1 MSNHL
6 HVVLQTLPEVVA
18 VWSDDE
24 IAARWMRLF
33 PRQDVNPALQAEV
46 LAGNPER
53 LAVLRGR
60 LANLSWFMRCLS
72 EPIARA
78 ANREDICKGRFW
90 EGRFRCQVLLDQTA
104 VIAAMAYVDLN
115 PVRAESCETLEDSA
129 HTSARLRIREIAQD
143 APAAAR
149 PLAPIAGIR
158 GFCVLSM
165 SQSEYLSLV
174 DFTGRELRADKRGA
188 IRGSPPA
195 ILGRLG
201 YQSETWTRQVLAV
214 KSDFS
219 RAMGAVEVLVEKA
232 AEIGQHWLRGIGV
245 ARRLARN

>member
-1 MSNHL
+1 VEDRIHELSEIFAVAIWGYAVMSNHL

-72 EPIARA
+72 EPIAWA
-78 ANREDICKGRFW
+78 ANREDICRGRFW

-115 PVRAESCETLEDSA
+115 PVRAEICETLEDSA
-129 HTSARLRIREIAQD
+129 HTSARLRIHEIAQD

-158 GFCVLSM
+158 GFVGSAVRCAAIVDTGAGSATES
-165 SQSEYLSLV
+165 SQ
-174 DFTGRELRADKRGA
+174 RG
-188 IRGSPPA
+188 G
-195 ILGRLG
+195 
-201 YQSETWTRQVLAV
+201 T
-214 KSDFS
+214 
-219 RAMGAVEVLVEKA
+219 
-232 AEIGQHWLRGIGV
+232 
-245 ARRLARN
+245 

>member
-1 MSNHL
+1 LSPCQCVGQGKCFEHRKPIVEARIRQLGEIFAVSVYAYAVMSNHL

-78 ANREDICKGRFW
+78 ANRECTNREDICKGWFW

-115 PVRAESCETLEDSA
+115 PVRAEICETLEDSA
-129 HTSARLRIREIAQD
+129 HTSARNASNRRRPRRWRRLLAFAALLARQFDVQPLSTLGPVALPKAANAAVLKNPRWR
-143 APAAAR
+143 APAR
-149 PLAPIAGIR
+149 RVAG
-158 GFCVLSM
+158 V
-165 SQSEYLSLV
+165 V
-174 DFTGRELRADKRGA
+174 
-188 IRGSPPA
+188 
-195 ILGRLG
+195 
-201 YQSETWTRQVLAV
+201 
-214 KSDFS
+214 
-219 RAMGAVEVLVEKA
+219 AMK
-232 AEIGQHWLRGIGV
+232 WPT
-245 ARRLARN
+245 